1 MELKNI
7 ISETLNEIEKMAK
20 TIDNG
25 FNTAQKTPSFFKT
38 PPHLQNTPNPKNANA
53 PLESK
58 NAAKIETQEKITE
71 EKEEELKEII
81 TEEIVQEKI
90 TEEKEEE
97 LKEIITEEI
106 VQEKITEEKEEES
119 KEIITEEITP
129 KTPTQETPTQVLIP
143 NERVFLKGLLERTL
157 VLFKGMQA
165 LEEKEVLKRLDL
177 VARFLQYQLSVLEK
191 RLESLERENTE

>member
-20 TIDNG
+20 TIDDG
-25 FNTAQKTPSFFKT
+25 FNVAQKTPSFFKT
-38 PPHLQNTPNPKNANA
+38 PPHLQNTPNLKNANA
-53 PLESK
+53 PLEPK
-58 NAAKIETQEKITE
+58 NAAKIET
-71 EKEEELKEII
+71 
-81 TEEIVQEKI
+81 
-90 TEEKEEE
+90 
-97 LKEIITEEI
+97 
-106 VQEKITEEKEEES
+106 QEKITEEKEEES

-129 KTPTQETPTQVLIP
+129 KTPTQKTPTQALIP

-165 LEEKEVLKRLDL
+165 LEEKEALKRLDL
-177 VARFLQYQLSVLEK
+177 VERFLQYQLSALEK

>member
-25 FNTAQKTPSFFKT
+25 FDVVQKTPSFFKT
-38 PPHLQNTPNPKNANA
+38 PPYLQNTP
-53 PLESK
+53 LEPK

-71 EKEEELKEII
+71 EN
-81 TEEIVQEKI
+81 

-97 LKEIITEEI
+97 A
-106 VQEKITEEKEEES
+106 

-129 KTPTQETPTQVLIP
+129 KNPTQAPIS
-143 NERVFLKGLLERTL
+143 NERVFLKNLLERTL
-157 VLFKGMQA
+157 VLFQGMQA
-165 LEEKEVLKRLDL
+165 LEEKEALKRLDL

-191 RLESLERENTE
+191 RLESLERENTK

>member
-53 PLESK
+53 PLEPR

-81 TEEIVQEKI
+81 TEEIAQ
-90 TEEKEEE
+90 
-97 LKEIITEEI
+97 
-106 VQEKITEEKEEES
+106 
-119 KEIITEEITP
+119 
-129 KTPTQETPTQVLIP
+129 KTPTQEIPTQVLIP

-165 LEEKEVLKRLDL
+165 LEEKEALKRLDL
-177 VARFLQYQLSVLEK
+177 VVRFLQYQLSALEK

>member
-20 TIDNG
+20 TIDDG
-25 FNTAQKTPSFFKT
+25 FNTAQKTLSFFKT
-38 PPHLQNTPNPKNANA
+38 PPHLQNTPKNANT
-53 PLESK
+53 PLEPK

-81 TEEIVQEKI
+81 TEEI
-90 TEEKEEE
+90 
-97 LKEIITEEI
+97 
-106 VQEKITEEKEEES
+106 
-119 KEIITEEITP
+119 TP
-129 KTPTQETPTQVLIP
+129 KNPTQENPTQALIP

-165 LEEKEVLKRLDL
+165 LEEKEAMKRLDL
-177 VARFLQYQLSVLEK
+177 VARFLQYQLSALEK
-191 RLESLERENTE
+191 RLESLEQENTE

>member
-20 TIDNG
+20 TIDDG
-25 FNTAQKTPSFFKT
+25 FDRVQKTPSFFKT
-38 PPHLQNTPNPKNANA
+38 PPHLQNTPNPKNANT
-53 PLESK
+53 PLEPK

-71 EKEEELKEII
+71 EKEEE
-81 TEEIVQEKI
+81 
-90 TEEKEEE
+90 
-97 LKEIITEEI
+97 
-106 VQEKITEEKEEES
+106 S
-119 KEIITEEITP
+119 KEIITKEITP
-129 KTPTQETPTQVLIP
+129 KNPTQVLIP

-165 LEEKEVLKRLDL
+165 LEEKEALKRLDL
-177 VARFLQYQLSVLEK
+177 VERFLQYQLSALEK

>member
-20 TIDNG
+20 TIDDG

-53 PLESK
+53 SLEPK

-71 EKEEELKEII
+71 EKEEKLKEII
-81 TEEIVQEKI
+81 TEEI
-90 TEEKEEE
+90 
-97 LKEIITEEI
+97 
-106 VQEKITEEKEEES
+106 
-119 KEIITEEITP
+119 
-129 KTPTQETPTQVLIP
+129 TQETPTQENPTQVPIP

-165 LEEKEVLKRLDL
+165 LEEKEALKRLDL

>member
-25 FNTAQKTPSFFKT
+25 FDVAQKTPSFFKT
-38 PPHLQNTPNPKNANA
+38 PPYLQNTPNPQNT
-53 PLESK
+53 PLEPK

-71 EKEEELKEII
+71 EN
-81 TEEIVQEKI
+81 

-97 LKEIITEEI
+97 AKGITI
-106 VQEKITEEKEEES
+106 
-119 KEIITEEITP
+119 EEITP
-129 KTPTQETPTQVLIP
+129 KTPTQVPIS
-143 NERVFLKGLLERTL
+143 NERVFLKNLLERTL
-157 VLFKGMQA
+157 VLFQGMQA
-165 LEEKEVLKRLDL
+165 LEEKEALKRLDL

>member
-20 TIDNG
+20 TIDDG
-25 FNTAQKTPSFFKT
+25 FNTTQKTPSFFKT
-38 PPHLQNTPNPKNANA
+38 PSHLQNTPNPKNSNT
-53 PLESK
+53 PLEPK

-81 TEEIVQEKI
+81 IEEIA
-90 TEEKEEE
+90 
-97 LKEIITEEI
+97 
-106 VQEKITEEKEEES
+106 
-119 KEIITEEITP
+119 
-129 KTPTQETPTQVLIP
+129 QETPTQVLIP

-165 LEEKEVLKRLDL
+165 LEEKEAMKRLDL
-177 VARFLQYQLSVLEK
+177 VARFLQYQLSALEK

>member
-20 TIDNG
+20 TIDDG

-38 PPHLQNTPNPKNANA
+38 PPNLQNTPNPKNANT
-53 PLESK
+53 PLEPK

-71 EKEEELKEII
+71 EN
-81 TEEIVQEKI
+81 

-97 LKEIITEEI
+97 TPEIIIEEI
-106 VQEKITEEKEEES
+106 A
-119 KEIITEEITP
+119 
-129 KTPTQETPTQVLIP
+129 QETPTQALIP

-157 VLFKGMQA
+157 VLFQGMQA
-165 LEEKEVLKRLDL
+165 LEEKEAMKRLDL

>member
-20 TIDNG
+20 TIDDG
-25 FNTAQKTPSFFKT
+25 FNTVQKTPSFFKT

-71 EKEEELKEII
+71 EKEEE
-81 TEEIVQEKI
+81 
-90 TEEKEEE
+90 
-97 LKEIITEEI
+97 
-106 VQEKITEEKEEES
+106 S

-129 KTPTQETPTQVLIP
+129 KTPTQENPTQVLIP
-143 NERVFLKGLLERTL
+143 NERVFLKNLLERTL
-157 VLFKGMQA
+157 VLLKGMQA
-165 LEEKEVLKRLDL
+165 LEEKEALKRLDL
-177 VARFLQYQLSVLEK
+177 VARFLQYQLSALEK

>member
-20 TIDNG
+20 TIDDG

-38 PPHLQNTPNPKNANA
+38 PPNLQNTPNPKNANT
-53 PLESK
+53 PLEPK

-71 EKEEELKEII
+71 ENTEEKEEEAPEII
-81 TEEIVQEKI
+81 TEEIA
-90 TEEKEEE
+90 
-97 LKEIITEEI
+97 
-106 VQEKITEEKEEES
+106 
-119 KEIITEEITP
+119 
-129 KTPTQETPTQVLIP
+129 QETPTQVLIS
-143 NERVFLKGLLERTL
+143 NERVFLKSLLERTL
-157 VLFKGMQA
+157 VLFQGMQA
-165 LEEKEVLKRLDL
+165 LEEKDALKRLDL

>member
-1 MELKNI
+1 MAGRMELKNI

-20 TIDNG
+20 TIDDG
-25 FNTAQKTPSFFKT
+25 FDTAQKTPSFFKT

-71 EKEEELKEII
+71 EKEEE
-81 TEEIVQEKI
+81 
-90 TEEKEEE
+90 
-97 LKEIITEEI
+97 
-106 VQEKITEEKEEES
+106 S

-129 KTPTQETPTQVLIP
+129 KTPTQETPTQAPIL

-165 LEEKEVLKRLDL
+165 LEEKEALKRLDL
-177 VARFLQYQLSVLEK
+177 VVRFLQYQLSALEK

>member
-38 PPHLQNTPNPKNANA
+38 PPYLQNAKNAETPPMSNTE
-53 PLESK
+53 PK

-71 EKEEELKEII
+71 EKEEE
-81 TEEIVQEKI
+81 VP
-90 TEEKEEE
+90 
-97 LKEIITEEI
+97 
-106 VQEKITEEKEEES
+106 
-119 KEIITEEITP
+119 EIITEEIT
-129 KTPTQETPTQVLIP
+129 QENPTQVLIS
-143 NERVFLKGLLERTL
+143 NERVFLKNLLERTL
-157 VLFKGMQA
+157 VLLKGMQA
-165 LEEKEVLKRLDL
+165 LEEKEAMKRLDL
-177 VARFLQYQLSVLEK
+177 VVRFLQYQLSVLEK

>member
-20 TIDNG
+20 TIDDG

-38 PPHLQNTPNPKNANA
+38 PPHLQNTPNPKNANT

-71 EKEEELKEII
+71 ENTEEKEEETPEII
-81 TEEIVQEKI
+81 TEEIAQEN
-90 TEEKEEE
+90 
-97 LKEIITEEI
+97 
-106 VQEKITEEKEEES
+106 
-119 KEIITEEITP
+119 P
-129 KTPTQETPTQVLIP
+129 KQALIP

-165 LEEKEVLKRLDL
+165 LEEKEALKRLDL
-177 VARFLQYQLSVLEK
+177 VVRFLQYQLSALEK
-191 RLESLERENTE
+191 RLESLEKENTE

>member
-1 MELKNI
+1 MAGRMELKNI

-20 TIDNG
+20 TIDDG
-25 FNTAQKTPSFFKT
+25 FDRAQKTPSFFKT

-53 PLESK
+53 PLEPK

-81 TEEIVQEKI
+81 TEEI
-90 TEEKEEE
+90 
-97 LKEIITEEI
+97 
-106 VQEKITEEKEEES
+106 
-119 KEIITEEITP
+119 TP
-129 KTPTQETPTQVLIP
+129 KTPTQALIP

-165 LEEKEVLKRLDL
+165 LEEKEALKRLDL
-177 VARFLQYQLSVLEK
+177 VVRFLQYQLSALEK

>member
-25 FNTAQKTPSFFKT
+25 FNTAQKTPSFFKM
-38 PPHLQNTPNPKNANA
+38 PPHLQNTPNPKNANT
-53 PLESK
+53 PLEPK
-58 NAAKIETQEKITE
+58 NAAKNTIKIETQEKITE

-81 TEEIVQEKI
+81 TEEI
-90 TEEKEEE
+90 
-97 LKEIITEEI
+97 
-106 VQEKITEEKEEES
+106 
-119 KEIITEEITP
+119 TP
-129 KTPTQETPTQVLIP
+129 KNPTQENPTQAPIP

-165 LEEKEVLKRLDL
+165 LEEKEALKRLDL
-177 VARFLQYQLSVLEK
+177 VARFLQYQLSALEK